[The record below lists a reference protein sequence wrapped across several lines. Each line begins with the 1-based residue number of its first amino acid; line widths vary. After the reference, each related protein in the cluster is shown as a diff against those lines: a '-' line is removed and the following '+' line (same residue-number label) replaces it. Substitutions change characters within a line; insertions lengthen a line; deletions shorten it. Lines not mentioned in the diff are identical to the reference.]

1 MCIPLE
7 AGCFSSF
14 RTPFLLG
21 GIFDETEEEPIRR
34 LSAAEPIPFLH
45 DTLTDTAIAAMEK
58 RNEYLRFC
66 REISTISI
74 PDLSLP
80 SQMRRGNRKGIRGG
94 CHRAVVAALLVTAGL
109 HSRPPLRVPL
119 RFAPVPAHPARRCAP
134 RGPYFGRKRPRPPTP
149 HWGVLGCPSRSRIC
163 CAMFPEIVS
172 PLVDPWRRRSRRA
185 GTSSLVGRV
194 TSVGHKE
201 PMTIATALKLI
212 QKNELIL
219 PAIQREYVWKPS
231 QVIKLF
237 DSVLRGYPVGSF
249 LSWKVLPETVGKFKF
264 YGFMKDYSGYDKK
277 HNPVVDIPLD
287 REVIAAL
294 DGQQR
299 LTSLNIGLR
308 GTYAYR
314 NPRAWANK
322 AWSYPERRL
331 FLNLHGEAPENEA
344 GLKYH
349 LAFLTKE
356 QIEQSADDTTK
367 KWFPISDIFDASEA
381 YQMAQLPM
389 KYGVGNEAKAVEM
402 ISLLW
407 QEVHHDQSL
416 HFYEETDQD
425 IERVL
430 DIFVRV
436 NSGGTVLSYS
446 DLLMSIATAQWKDKD
461 ARAAVHDLVDALNT
475 TGQGFDFSQDTV
487 LKSGLVLA
495 DVGDVGFKVKN
506 FTTANMAIL
515 EARWDDISTSLRI
528 AAELLSDFGLAG
540 GTLAADSVLIPVAY
554 YVHRRGLTP
563 EYRVSDKPADR
574 ADRAALR
581 SWVLRSLIVRG
592 VWGSGL
598 DTLLRDLREVIRR
611 DGHDGFPVEPI
622 ERAMALRGKS
632 LEVTDALIE
641 DILGLAYGGGRT
653 GAVLATL
660 FDHVD
665 TRMQYHEDHVFP
677 RSQLDA
683 RTLKAV
689 RDAEANRR
697 YSDALIDELVAKRD
711 LLPNLE
717 LLPGPENI
725 RKSDVAPD
733 VWVIDHYA
741 GADERAAF
749 IKANSLPAELP
760 HDADDFLAFFD
771 ARREL
776 LVGRIKD
783 KLRTRSVAVQTAVAA
798 APTDLDAELG
808 EGDLDD

>member
-1 MCIPLE
+1 
-7 AGCFSSF
+7 
-14 RTPFLLG
+14 
-21 GIFDETEEEPIRR
+21 
-34 LSAAEPIPFLH
+34 
-45 DTLTDTAIAAMEK
+45 
-58 RNEYLRFC
+58 
-66 REISTISI
+66 
-74 PDLSLP
+74 
-80 SQMRRGNRKGIRGG
+80 
-94 CHRAVVAALLVTAGL
+94 
-109 HSRPPLRVPL
+109 
-119 RFAPVPAHPARRCAP
+119 
-134 RGPYFGRKRPRPPTP
+134 
-149 HWGVLGCPSRSRIC
+149 
-163 CAMFPEIVS
+163 MFPEIVS
-172 PLVDPWRRRSRRA
+172 PLVDPSRRRCRHA

-331 FLNLHGEAPENEA
+331 YLNLLGEAPENEA

-356 QIEQSADDTTK
+356 QIEQSADDATK
-367 KWFPISDIFDASEA
+367 KWFPIGDIFDASEA

-407 QEVHHDQSL
+407 QEVHHNQSL

-653 GAVLATL
+653 WAVLATL

-689 RDAEANRR
+689 RDAEGNRR

-783 KLRTRSVAVQTAVAA
+783 KLRTHSVAVLAAVAA

>member
-1 MCIPLE
+1 MLTRRPVG
-7 AGCFSSF
+7 AGGDFTPESS
-14 RTPFLLG
+14 
-21 GIFDETEEEPIRR
+21 
-34 LSAAEPIPFLH
+34 
-45 DTLTDTAIAAMEK
+45 
-58 RNEYLRFC
+58 
-66 REISTISI
+66 
-74 PDLSLP
+74 
-80 SQMRRGNRKGIRGG
+80 
-94 CHRAVVAALLVTAGL
+94 V
-109 HSRPPLRVPL
+109 
-119 RFAPVPAHPARRCAP
+119 
-134 RGPYFGRKRPRPPTP
+134 
-149 HWGVLGCPSRSRIC
+149 
-163 CAMFPEIVS
+163 
-172 PLVDPWRRRSRRA
+172 LVD
-185 GTSSLVGRV
+185 RV
-194 TSVGHKE
+194 FNVGHKE

-249 LSWKVLPETVGKFKF
+249 LSWKVLPETVSKFKF
-264 YGFMKDYSGYDKK
+264 YGFMKDYSGFDKK
-277 HNPVVDIPLD
+277 HNPVVDIPTD

-331 FLNLHGEAPENEA
+331 YLNLLGEAPENEA

-349 LAFLTKE
+349 LAFLTGE
-356 QIEQSADDTTK
+356 QIEQAAQDESKRWLLVA
-367 KWFPISDIFDASEA
+367 DIFDAA
-381 YQMAQLPM
+381 DPAAMMQLPA
-389 KYGVGNEAKAVEM
+389 KYGVGNDATAVQ
-402 ISLLW
+402 IVGKPW
-407 QEVHHDQSL
+407 QEVHHNQSL
-416 HFYEETDQD
+416 HFYEENDQD

-461 ARAAVHDLVDALNT
+461 ARAAVHELVDALNT

-515 EARWDDISTSLRI
+515 EAKWDDISTSLRI
-528 AAELLSDFGLAG
+528 AAELLSDFGLSD
-540 GTLAADSVLIPVAY
+540 GTLTADSVLIPVAY

-563 EYRVSDKPADR
+563 TYRVSDKKEDR
-574 ADRAALR
+574 EDRAALR

-598 DTLLRDLREVIRR
+598 DTLLRDLREVIRQEGATR
-611 DGHDGFPVEPI
+611 FPI
-622 ERAMALRGKS
+622 EAIERTMALRGKS

-653 GAVLATL
+653 WAVLATL

-683 RTLKAV
+683 RALKAV
-689 RDAEANRR
+689 RGADGVRA
-697 YSDALIDELVAKRD
+697 YSDALIDELVGKRD

-725 RKSDVAPD
+725 GKSDAAPD
-733 VWVIDHYA
+733 VWIADHYP
-741 GADERAAF
+741 GIDERAAF
-749 IKANSLPAELP
+749 TKANALPAVLP
-760 HDADDFLAFFD
+760 HTVDDFLAFYE
-771 ARREL
+771 ARRDL
-776 LVGRIKD
+776 LVDRIKD
-783 KLRTRSVAVQTAVAA
+783 KLKTSTHIAPAATA
-798 APTDLDAELG
+798 APATDIDAQLG